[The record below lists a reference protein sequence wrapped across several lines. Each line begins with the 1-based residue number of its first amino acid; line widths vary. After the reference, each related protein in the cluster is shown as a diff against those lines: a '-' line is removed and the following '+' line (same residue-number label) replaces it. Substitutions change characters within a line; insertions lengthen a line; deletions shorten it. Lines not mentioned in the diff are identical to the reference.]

1 MIRFIP
7 GSLAVNHDTN
17 KGEKKYCYRGA
28 QGWEIDGFC
37 VTLDGAPY
45 LHGRHRV
52 LVPLSLIPLAVFK
65 AF

>member
-1 MIRFIP
+1 MDSFLAPWLVTMIQIKEN
-7 GSLAVNHDTN
+7 SNIA
-17 KGEKKYCYRGA
+17 GA
-28 QGWEIDGFC
+28 QGWEIEGFC

-45 LHGRHRV
+45 LHGCHKV